1 MKCIFLT
8 LMLSTTCAFSS
19 DIIIDQKDK
28 KFYDASGKEITTIN
42 AKVGDKL
49 IFKNSESSV
58 THNVYSL
65 SPGNSFELKTQK
77 PGEKSPVPLSAD
89 KHKKGTMDVE
99 CAIHPSMKLKVN
111 IE

>member
-1 MKCIFLT
+1 MKYKFLT
-8 LMLSTTCAFSS
+8 LIISISTAFGA
-19 DIIIDQKDK
+19 DVVIDQKNK

-77 PGEKSPVPLSAD
+77 PGEKSPVPLSAG
-89 KHKKGTMDVE
+89 KHKKGAMDVE
-99 CAIHPSMKLKVN
+99 CAIHPGMKLKVN
-111 IE
+111 IQ